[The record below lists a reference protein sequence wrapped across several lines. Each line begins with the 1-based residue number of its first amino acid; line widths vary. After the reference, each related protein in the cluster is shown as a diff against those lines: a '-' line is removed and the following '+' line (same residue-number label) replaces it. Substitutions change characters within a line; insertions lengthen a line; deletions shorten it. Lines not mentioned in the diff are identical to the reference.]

1 LALTSGT
8 RLGVYEVTA
17 PIGEGGMGQVY
28 RARDTKLN
36 RDVALKIL
44 PDAFASDADRLARFT
59 REAQTLASLNHSNIA
74 AIYGIEEGGDVRALV
89 MELVEGEDL
98 SQRIARGAI
107 PLDETV
113 PIARQIA
120 DALEAAHEKGIIHRD
135 LKPANIKITSLGT
148 VKVLDFGLAK
158 LDERSASLSGER
170 GDLTHSP
177 TLTFNATQ
185 AGIILGTAAYMA
197 PEQARGQVVD
207 TRADIWAFGCVVFE
221 MLTGQRPF
229 EGELISDVLASVL
242 KTDPNWQALPVDTPA
257 ALHRLLR
264 RCLEKDPRRRLQA
277 IGEARVQIDDLLSGA
292 PDAAGASALS
302 RALPLWW
309 RMLPWGVA
317 GTAIAGLMLVLALW
331 VPWRSAAPPR
341 VTRTT
346 ITTSGPAALTI
357 TGVDRDLALS
367 PDGTHVVYVGNS
379 GTQLFVRA
387 LDALEPVAIASGNNL
402 GGPFVS
408 PDGQWVG
415 FFENVTTLRKVAIT
429 GGPAITLTSVGAIPR
444 GATWATD
451 DTIIFATS
459 NPATG
464 LQRVSAAGGTPEVL
478 TRPDRAQSEAN
489 QFLWPEILPGSR
501 AVLFTITSQTGG
513 LETAQVAVRDLR
525 TGTQKVLLRGG
536 SHGRY
541 VASGLARRSLGE
553 VGHLVYVAAGTLRA
567 IPFDPTRL
575 ETHGTAVPVPPRL
588 ITTPYGAGDFA
599 VATDGTFVYVD
610 APGGLAANARTL
622 VWVDRTG
629 KEEPIAAPPRAYQHP
644 RLSPDGTR
652 VALSSTD
659 QEIDILV
666 WDLRRT
672 TLTRLTLDPGQ
683 DFFPVWT
690 PNGKR
695 IVFTSNRGGQNNLWW
710 QAADGTG
717 TAERLTTSSNTR
729 FVTGITPD
737 GTAVLFFEVT
747 PTMGR
752 DLLQLALDGT
762 RRVTPLLQT
771 KFDELNGI
779 VSPDGR
785 WLAYESNSSG
795 SFEIYVQPFPNV
807 GGGQRQVSTA
817 GGRQPLW
824 ARSGK
829 ELFYVGGNGALLRVP
844 VEASGAT
851 WNAGTPTKLLEGRY
865 VTGGTLGRTYDVSPD
880 GQRFLMIKASG
891 TDAGAPPPAII
902 VVQHWDEE
910 LKRLVPTK

>member
-1 LALTSGT
+1 LALISGT
-8 RLGVYEVTA
+8 RVGVYEVTA

-44 PDAFASDADRLARFT
+44 PDAFASDPDRLARFT
-59 REAQTLASLNHSNIA
+59 REAQTLASLNHSNIGT
-74 AIYGIEEGGDVRALV
+74 IYGIEESGDVRALV

-98 SQRIARGAI
+98 SMRIARGAI

-113 PIARQIA
+113 PIARQIT
-120 DALEAAHEKGIIHRD
+120 DALEAAHEHGIIHRD
-135 LKPANIKITSLGT
+135 LKPANIKLRPDGT

-158 LDERSASLSGER
+158 AMEPASAMSVNAM
-170 GDLTHSP
+170 TSP
-177 TLTFNATQ
+177 TLSIHATQ
-185 AGIILGTAAYMA
+185 AGIILGTAAYMS
-197 PEQARGQVVD
+197 PEQAVGKPVDKRSDLWALGVVLM
-207 TRADIWAFGCVVFE
+207 E
-221 MLTGQRPF
+221 MLTGRPVF
-229 EGELISDVLASVL
+229 TGETVSHVLAAVL
-242 KTDPNWQALPVDTPA
+242 RAEPDWSALPANTPTPIR
-257 ALHRLLR
+257 RLLR
-264 RCLEKDPRRRLQA
+264 RCLEKDRKRRLA
-277 IGEARVQIDDLLSGA
+277 DAADARLEIDDALA
-292 PDAAGASALS
+292 PIGDASTVRVAMPEAAWR
-302 RALPLWW
+302 RALPWASTGAL
-309 RMLPWGVA
+309 A
-317 GTAIAGLMLVLALW
+317 AGLAVVLGLW
-331 VPWRSAAPPR
+331 APWRPAATPR
-341 VTRTT
+341 ITRMT
-346 ITTSGPAALTI
+346 ITPSGPAALTI

-379 GTQLFVRA
+379 GTQLLVRA
-387 LDALEPVAIASGNNL
+387 LEALEPVAIASGNNL

-429 GGPAITLTSVGAIPR
+429 GGPAITLTSVDGIPR

-489 QFLWPEILPGSR
+489 HLWPEVLSGSR

-513 LETAQVAVRDLR
+513 LETAQVAARDLR

-575 ETHGTAVPVPPRL
+575 ETHGTPLPVLPRL

-599 VATDGTFVYVD
+599 VATDGTFVYAD
-610 APGGLAANARTL
+610 APGNLAANARTL

-652 VALSSTD
+652 VALFSLD
-659 QEIDILV
+659 QENDLWI
-666 WDLRRT
+666 WDLRRAR
-672 TLTRLTLDPGQ
+672 LTRLTLDPSQ
-683 DFFPVWT
+683 DFFPLWT

-710 QAADGTG
+710 QAADGNG

-729 FVTGITPD
+729 LVTGITPD
-737 GTAVLFFEVT
+737 GTVVLFFEVT

-752 DLLQLALDGT
+752 DLMQLALDGT

-844 VEASGAT
+844 VEASGTT
-851 WNAGTPTKLLEGRY
+851 WNAGTPMKLLEGRY
-865 VTGGTLGRTYDVSPD
+865 VTGGTLVRMERPAPIRSIVGYAASWRP
-880 GQRFLMIKASG
+880 QRRATCERNRS
-891 TDAGAPPPAII
+891 
-902 VVQHWDEE
+902 
-910 LKRLVPTK
+910 